1 MGHNHSKETCPTVDE
16 SGPDIVPLVGNLTF
30 HTLSI
35 IIAGAA
41 AALSCLVALFLI
53 ILHATHFSNPAEQ
66 KQILRII
73 TIVPSFALISLI
85 LVVLDG
91 SASPYL
97 LGSLDVA
104 EAFPMAAFF
113 LLMSSYVVPPSS
125 TREEFFSE
133 LELLDKKNTPQ
144 GQGSLAWYKKLS
156 FGVLQWIPVS
166 ILTWIATVIAL
177 AAGTYCATSNKPHF
191 AHIWITLIR
200 MFSTAFAISSI
211 LRFYARSKPI
221 LKSRGT
227 MKQLIC
233 FKILVFLNF
242 VQTFVFNFLRSGGH
256 LHASDHLSFN
266 DLSNGIPSLILGC
279 EVALLSPY
287 FIYAYSYK
295 PYVIRSSS
303 PTGYLGSARAILS
316 ALNIV
321 DIITG
326 MAQGIRGRLDGNGGG
341 GRRAPDWAGRG
352 DY

>member
-1 MGHNHSKETCPTVDE
+1 MAPLHRTFSVVSTSLKHSQWPHSSSSCPPTSYRRPQHVK
-16 SGPDIVPLVGNLTF
+16 S
-30 HTLSI
+30 
-35 IIAGAA
+35 
-41 AALSCLVALFLI
+41 
-53 ILHATHFSNPAEQ
+53 FS
-66 KQILRII
+66 
-73 TIVPSFALISLI
+73 
-85 LVVLDG
+85 
-91 SASPYL
+91 
-97 LGSLDVA
+97 
-104 EAFPMAAFF
+104 
-113 LLMSSYVVPPSS
+113 PSS
-125 TREEFFSE
+125 NYSTR
-133 LELLDKKNTPQ
+133 KTPLKAKEVSP
-144 GQGSLAWYKKLS
+144 GTKSSS

-200 MFSTAFAISSI
+200 MFSTVFAISSI
-211 LRFYARSKPI
+211 LRFYGRSKPI

-256 LHASDHLSFN
+256 LHANDHLSFN

-287 FIYAYSYK
+287 FVYAYSYK

-326 MAQGIRGRLDGNGGG
+326 MVEGIRGRLDGNGGG